1 MKRAYADLHLCA
13 NIRDPSHVSR
23 LIEKAS
29 TLGYSLVAVPLSPRT
44 PEHQLQHVH
53 RVCEE
58 VGMGFA
64 SRVDLRP
71 RTPEELLK
79 DVRKLRRR
87 VELVAIMCESKAV
100 ARQAAK
106 DRRVDLLNFPQ
117 PDFRKAFFDSAEA
130 ELAQACLACLEV
142 DVGQLLTKEGATR
155 VRLLSSLR
163 KEVQVA
169 KEFHVPIVLS
179 SGVSEEFLIR
189 RPMDLAAFSSLLGL
203 NMDFAIDAVSKNPM
217 AIVRRNREKLNPR
230 FIAPG
235 IRVIRRGNDC

>member
-13 NIRDPSHVSR
+13 NISDSSQVSR
-23 LIEKAS
+23 LIIKAS
-29 TLGYSLVAVPLSPRT
+29 TLGYRLVAVPLSPRT
-44 PEHQLQHVH
+44 PEHQLQQVQ

-58 VGMGFA
+58 VAIGFA
-64 SRVDLRP
+64 SRVDSKP

-87 VELVAIMCESKAV
+87 FELVAVMCESKAV

-117 PDFRKAFFDSAEA
+117 PDFRRAFFDSAEA
-130 ELAQACLACLEV
+130 ELASACLASLEV
-142 DVGQLLTKEGATR
+142 DIRPLLTQEGAAR
-155 VRLLSSLR
+155 VRLISLLR
-163 KEVQVA
+163 KEVQTA

-179 SGVSEEFLIR
+179 SGVSEELLIR
-189 RPMDLAAFSSLLGL
+189 RPLDQAALSFLFDLDKDVAT
-203 NMDFAIDAVSKNPM
+203 DAVSKNPM
-217 AIVRRNREKLNPR
+217 AIVRRNREKLSPR

-235 IRVIRRGNDC
+235 IRVLRRGKDC